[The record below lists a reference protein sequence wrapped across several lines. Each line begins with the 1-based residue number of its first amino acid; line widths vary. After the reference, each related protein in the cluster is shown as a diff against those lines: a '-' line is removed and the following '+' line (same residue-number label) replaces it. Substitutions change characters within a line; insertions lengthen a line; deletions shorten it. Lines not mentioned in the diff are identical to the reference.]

1 MNKKAK
7 KMMFMMLLPLVAIM
21 FYACN
26 GNNGKV
32 RITEDEAEIQFD
44 SLSHDYGFM
53 PQDTVSVYEFVFY
66 NIGGTPLHLE
76 DVAPSCG
83 CVLVDYPKGSIEP
96 GEKGSITAKYNTHN
110 RRPGH
115 FNKSIRVYSNAKTSF
130 VRLKVTG
137 VVGEKTKEPKE
148 KAKAK
153 ETEEQE

>member
-1 MNKKAK
+1 MI
-7 KMMFMMLLPLVAIM
+7 FMMLLPVVAIM
-21 FYACN
+21 FYAC

-32 RITEDEAEIQFD
+32 AVTEDEAEIQFD
-44 SLSHDYGFM
+44 SLSHDYGFI

-66 NIGGTPLHLE
+66 NIGATPLHLE
-76 DVAPSCG
+76 YVAPSCG

-96 GEKGSITAKYNTHN
+96 GEKGSIIAKYNTHN

-148 KAKAK
+148 KAKEK
-153 ETEEQE
+153 EEQE